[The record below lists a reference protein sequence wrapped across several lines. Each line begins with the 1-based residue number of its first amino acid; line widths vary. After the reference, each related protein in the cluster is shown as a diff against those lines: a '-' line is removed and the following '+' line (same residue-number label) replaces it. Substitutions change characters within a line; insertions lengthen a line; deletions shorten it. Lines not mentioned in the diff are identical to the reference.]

1 MEKNLLG
8 KIASLVM
15 RDYYKIVLTHESKFM
30 TALTL
35 DTLHYRNMY
44 NLDLCILRR
53 YIADLTLVPIVSS
66 LLNFLAGLVV
76 FFWFFSGKIKK
87 TGFFIKS

>member
-1 MEKNLLG
+1 MDESYSHGENLLG

-30 TALTL
+30 GELTL

-44 NLDLCILRR
+44 NLDLCIIRKC
-53 YIADLTLVPIVSS
+53 IVDLTRV
-66 LLNFLAGLVV
+66 
-76 FFWFFSGKIKK
+76 
-87 TGFFIKS
+87 